1 MMYGLSFA
9 KYGLSFMMYGF
20 LFAMYGADKNYPQG
34 DWGFPVRMA
43 LIDDVRF

>member
-20 LFAMYGADKNYPQG
+20 LFAKYGADKNYPQG
-34 DWGFPVRMA
+34 GWNFS
-43 LIDDVRF
+43 L

>member
-20 LFAMYGADKNYPQG
+20 LFAKYGADKNYPQG
-34 DWGFPVRMA
+34 GWGFS
-43 LIDDVRF
+43 L